1 MNISRSKFLFNAV
14 LLASSGIMNPFA
26 KVLPKRIA
34 KPVRSRVAALT
45 QGPLNHFFGY
55 YGICPWNESGQYLVC
70 LQSSFQDHMPAPDEP
85 AAIGLVAAKTGR
97 FTQITETRAWNF
109 QQGAMLHW
117 NPLQPES
124 EIIYND
130 RIEDRIISVVMDMNT
145 GRKRELP
152 RPVNAISHD
161 GRFALSLTY
170 GRLGRLRK
178 VVGYAG
184 IEDPNPNHPYP
195 DDDGVFLLDLKTGE
209 SRLIVS
215 IARVYDII
223 KASHPELTNEHMWFN
238 HTVFNRN
245 DTRFFFLA
253 RTRIPGAGLETGM
266 FTANLDG
273 SELRQVIPYGS
284 SVSHF
289 DWRNDREII
298 ATFKLAND
306 KRVHVLFTDG
316 RDDYRHLGGG
326 CLDFDGHCSFS
337 PDQQWLVTDH
347 KSRTLLEQSLI
358 IYHVESGQCYTAAT
372 LDMQATRYITGDLR
386 CDFHPRWNRDGNA
399 ICFDAISSVD
409 GTRQLH
415 LAYLDFDRGK

>member
-1 MNISRSKFLFNAV
+1 MNISRKKFLLNAA
-14 LLASSGIMNPFA
+14 LLTSSCMMNPYP
-26 KVLPKRIA
+26 KGPPKRIA
-34 KPVRSRVAALT
+34 KPVRSRVATLT

-55 YGICPWNESGQYLVC
+55 YGISPWNESGQNLVC

-85 AAIGLVAAKTGR
+85 AAIGLVAADTGK
-97 FTQITETRAWNF
+97 FTQITETHAWNF

-117 NPLQPES
+117 NPLRPES
-124 EIIYND
+124 EIIYNERVEN
-130 RIEDRIISVVMDMNT
+130 RIVSVVMDVNT

-184 IEDPNPNHPYP
+184 IEDPNPNHPHP
-195 DDDGVFLLDLKTGE
+195 DNDGVFLLDLETGE
-209 SRLIVS
+209 SKLVVS

-223 KASHPELTNEHMWFN
+223 KASHPELDNEHMWFN

-245 DTRFFFLA
+245 DSRFFFLA

-298 ATFKLAND
+298 ATFKLSGD

-316 RDDYRHLGGG
+316 EADYQHLGGG
-326 CLDFDGHCSFS
+326 CLDYDGHCSFS
-337 PDQQWLVTDH
+337 PDQQWLVTDR
-347 KSRTLLEQSLI
+347 KYTQKLQQSLI
-358 IYHVESGQCYTAAT
+358 VYHVPSGECHTVTT
-372 LDMQATRYITGDLR
+372 LDMTARRYISGDLR
-386 CDFHPRWNRDGNA
+386 CDFHPRWNRGGNA
-399 ICFDAISSVD
+399 ICFDAISSAD

-415 LAYLDFDRGK
+415 IAYLEFV